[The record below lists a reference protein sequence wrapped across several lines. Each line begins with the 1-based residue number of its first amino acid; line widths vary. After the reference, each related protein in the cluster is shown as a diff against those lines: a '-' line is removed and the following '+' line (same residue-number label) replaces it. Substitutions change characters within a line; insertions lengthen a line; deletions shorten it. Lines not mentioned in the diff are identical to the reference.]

1 VISPGLQA
9 ALVSGS
15 VDVVHVNAEFADH
28 TSDHDPQLA
37 RFLLPEA

>member
-28 TSDHDPQLA
+28 ASDDDPQLA